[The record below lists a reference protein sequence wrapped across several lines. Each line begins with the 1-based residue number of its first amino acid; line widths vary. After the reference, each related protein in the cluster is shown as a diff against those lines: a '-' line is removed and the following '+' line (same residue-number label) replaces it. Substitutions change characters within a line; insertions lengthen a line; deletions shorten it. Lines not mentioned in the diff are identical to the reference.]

1 MCPRAGLC
9 VRNSSLSHPP
19 RDDDDYTP
27 PRPCSSGDA
36 EDQMGIVKYT
46 RKQPTVFFPSSYSVY
61 LLRLRCIR
69 FSPFPLMINFRLIRS
84 GWGEREEKRCLMDYS
99 MS

>member
-46 RKQPTVFFPSSYSVY
+46 RKQPTVFFS
-61 LLRLRCIR
+61 LL
-69 FSPFPLMINFRLIRS
+69 LI
-84 GWGEREEKRCLMDYS
+84 LFTFYVFVV
-99 MS
+99 